1 MKNHQTNK
9 LRLLGVSTLRRL
21 GQVLGLSAGLLA
33 CNANQTPISNPPPA
47 ELSCVPNRDGQ
58 ISADEIQIATT
69 AANYIESPAGVSRTV
84 NSQGTGDASARRW
97 DFSTEFSD
105 DQDITVTPTVLGAQ
119 WYASQFPDGE
129 FIIDAGSGLDAIYSK
144 DDRGLWLWGT
154 ASHVDMPAS
163 AKTIIRYPTPVPAL
177 RFPVVVGNT
186 DDITVAITGATIAG
200 LPFVGTDRFQIAV
213 ADAGQVEVPYVR
225 FSPALKVT
233 TIVTRIANPGG
244 ATFVR
249 RSLSFLFECFGEV
262 VHIDSAVNEA
272 NPDFTNAALLR
283 RFRLP

>member
-9 LRLLGVSTLRRL
+9 LRPLGVSTLQRL
-21 GQVLGLSAGLLA
+21 VQVLGLSAGLLA

-84 NSQGTGDASARRW
+84 NSQGTSDASARRW

-105 DQDITVTPTVLGAQ
+105 DQDITVTPTVLGAL

-233 TIVTRIANPGG
+233 TVVTRIANPGG

>member
-1 MKNHQTNK
+1 MARFPPTKSK
-9 LRLLGVSTLRRL
+9 LRPP
-21 GQVLGLSAGLLA
+21 
-33 CNANQTPISNPPPA
+33 QTTS
-47 ELSCVPNRDGQ
+47 
-58 ISADEIQIATT
+58 
-69 AANYIESPAGVSRTV
+69 SPRPRTV

-97 DFSTEFSD
+97 DFSAEFSD
-105 DQDITVTPTVLGAQ
+105 DQDITVTPTLLGAQ

-129 FIIDAGSGLDAIYSK
+129 FIINAGSGLDAIYSK

-154 ASHVDMPAS
+154 ASQVDMPAS
-163 AKTIIRYPTPVPAL
+163 AKTIIRYPTPVPVL

-213 ADAGQVEVPYVR
+213 AEAGQVEVPYVR

>member
-1 MKNHQTNK
+1 MKNDQTKK
-9 LRLLGVSTLRRL
+9 LRTLGLSPLRRL
-21 GQVLGLSAGLLA
+21 VQVLGLSAGLLA

-129 FIIDAGSGLDAIYSK
+129 FIIDPGSGLDAIYSK

-233 TIVTRIANPGG
+233 TVVTRIANPGG

>member
-1 MKNHQTNK
+1 MKNNQTKK
-9 LRLLGVSTLRRL
+9 LRPLGLSPLRRL
-21 GQVLGLSAGLLA
+21 VQVLGLGAGLLA
-33 CNANQTPISNPPPA
+33 CNANQTLISNPPPA

-213 ADAGQVEVPYVR
+213 AEAGQVEVPYVR

>member
-1 MKNHQTNK
+1 MKNHHTKK
-9 LRLLGVSTLRRL
+9 LRPSGLSTLPCL
-21 GQVLGLSAGLLA
+21 VHGLCVSAGLLA

-47 ELSCVPNRDGQ
+47 DLSCVPNRDGQ

-69 AANYIESPAGVSRTV
+69 AANYIESPAGVARTV
-84 NSQGTGDASARRW
+84 NSQGTGDATARRW

-105 DQDITVTPTVLGAQ
+105 DQDITITPTALGAQ

-129 FIIDAGSGLDAIYSK
+129 FVIDAGSGLDAIYSK
-144 DDRGLWLWGT
+144 DDRALWLWGT

-186 DDITVAITGATIAG
+186 DDVTVAITGATIAG

>member
-1 MKNHQTNK
+1 MKNDQTKK
-9 LRLLGVSTLRRL
+9 LRPLGLSPLRRL
-21 GQVLGLSAGLLA
+21 VQVLGLSAGLLA

-84 NSQGTGDASARRW
+84 NSQGTGDAGARRW
-97 DFSTEFSD
+97 DFSAEFSD

-213 ADAGQVEVPYVR
+213 AEAGQVEVPYVR